1 MPRVQTRL
9 LRRVNDVLPRRR
21 YRFARGTG
29 IGGRTGDRDLRF
41 TIKRLSAGA
50 FGGRPLARPFG
61 DGPLARPFGCRSAP
75 WALIR
80 RIVSFNT
87 GYGDPAGHDHGR
99 DLSPNKGPKETVY
112 SRRSRTGAP
121 DP

>member
-29 IGGRTGDRDLRF
+29 IGGRAGDRDLRF

-61 DGPLARPFGCRSAP
+61 CRSAA

-87 GYGDPAGHDHGR
+87 GYGDPAGYDYGR

-112 SRRSRTGAP
+112 SR
-121 DP
+121 